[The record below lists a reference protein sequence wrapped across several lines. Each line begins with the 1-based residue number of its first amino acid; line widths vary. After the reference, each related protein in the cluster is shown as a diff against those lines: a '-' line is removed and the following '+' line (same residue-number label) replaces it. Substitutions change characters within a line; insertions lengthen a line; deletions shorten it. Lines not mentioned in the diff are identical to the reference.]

1 MATYRKM
8 LKDKDG
14 NNILPIVGPSRYGWF
29 VAGNS
34 TAASGTAASSALALA
49 EEYSGG
55 ADVLEINAN
64 RVRAKEAGL
73 ALVSGAC
80 YSRGG
85 TSAQVWVSIAKYNT
99 AGNAYTLY
107 GRKAWTSTN
116 ETAGITLTLPM
127 VPVPMAVGESLTIVG
142 GSGSSYT
149 IGGGSNDYNGIEVL
163 FIPNLS

>member
-14 NNILPIVGPSRYGWF
+14 NNILPITGPSRYGWL
-29 VAGNS
+29 VAGSS
-34 TAASGTAASSALALA
+34 TAASGTGASSALTLT

-55 ADVLEINAN
+55 ADLLEINAG

-80 YSRGG
+80 YTRGG
-85 TSAQVWVSIAKYNT
+85 VDQVHVYIAKYNT
-99 AGNAYTLY
+99 AGTAYTLY
-107 GRKAWTSTN
+107 GRRAWTSTN
-116 ETAGITLTLPM
+116 ETSGTTLTLPM

-142 GSGSSYT
+142 GSGGTYT

>member
-29 VAGNS
+29 VAGCS
-34 TAASGTAASSALALA
+34 TAVSGTGASGALDMTK
-49 EEYSGG
+49 EYSGG
-55 ADVLEINAN
+55 ADLLEINAG

-85 TSAQVWVSIAKYNT
+85 APQVWVSIAKYNA
-99 AGNAYTLY
+99 AGNSYTPY
-107 GRKAWTSTN
+107 GRKVWTSTN
-116 ETAGITLTLPM
+116 ETSGITLTLPM
-127 VPVPMAVGESLTIVG
+127 VPIPMDVGESLTIVG
-142 GSGSSYT
+142 GSGGSYT
-149 IGGGSNDYNGIEVL
+149 IGDGSSDYNGIEVL